1 MTEEEI
7 KQRIDQRVAEELRD
21 YFAMKRPGFNI
32 ESNCMTAAHGVAE
45 FIVATDQNQGLQFH
59 KKGSAQML
67 ANKSIEIVA
76 GGKQEDNGAF
86 AITLDGRSGHILI
99 KALDG
104 DLILEGANV
113 KITATDDDGDVSIK
127 SGKTTNIE
135 CPEINI
141 KGTKCDV
148 SAVSDMHIQGGICE
162 VYSQTGA
169 TIFTSGQDPVSA
181 PTLLGKLAADPVRAG
196 KILRSVGIV

>member
-7 KQRIDQRVAEELRD
+7 QQRIEQRVDEKLKD

-32 ESNCMTAAHGVAE
+32 ESNCLSQEHGIAE
-45 FIVATDQNQGLQFH
+45 FIIATDANQGIQFYE
-59 KKGSAQML
+59 KGNAKVL

-76 GGKQEDNGAF
+76 GGKQADNGAF

-104 DLILEGANV
+104 DLILEGVNV
-113 KITATDDDGDVSIK
+113 KINATGADGDVSIK

-141 KGTKCDV
+141 KGTKCDL
-148 SAVSDMHIQGGICE
+148 SAISDMHVQGGTCE
-162 VYSQTGA
+162 IFSKTGDVMLA
-169 TIFTSGQDPVSA
+169 SGQDSVLA
-181 PTLLGKLAADPVRAG
+181 PTLLGTIINFADRADSF
-196 KILRSVGIV
+196 IGIV